1 MRNSTRLVVAVLC
14 GLFAVS
20 ALNAQAPGVGNHEII
35 IGSCSVL
42 DGPASQ
48 LGQQLVM
55 GATAYLN
62 MVNAEGGV
70 NGRKIVLHAYEDA
83 YDPDKAP
90 TCFARLQQEGVFA
103 AAFFVGTPTAARYV
117 PLAESNRIPLV
128 GLFTG
133 AELLY
138 NPFHHYVVNVR
149 ASYFDETRVQV
160 DNLWEQGIRKIAVIY
175 PNDAFG
181 AAVLDGV
188 KSALK
193 KHAATVVATGTY
205 ARNTP
210 QVDTALATVRAA
222 RPEAVV
228 VVGPYTPVAALLRKA
243 WQQSWNPM
251 FLAVSFVG
259 SDDLI
264 REAGAA
270 AEGAVVTQ
278 VMPSYSAVELPTVA
292 LYRKELAERFPSAKP
307 GYVSLEGFVDA
318 MVLVEGLK
326 RISGDPTRDK
336 LIDALESMHGL
347 DIGLGP
353 QLKLNFS
360 ATNHKASQTVYATV
374 VRDGAAVPF
383 TDWSAV
389 IAKKRAQTIL
399 VK

>member
-1 MRNSTRLVVAVLC
+1 LT
-14 GLFAVS
+14 
-20 ALNAQAPGVGNHEII
+20 AQVPGVSEHEIV

-55 GATAYLN
+55 GATAYIN
-62 MVNAEGGV
+62 MANASGGV

-117 PLAESNRIPLV
+117 PLAESNHIPLV

-160 DNLWEQGIRKIAVIY
+160 DNLWDQGVHKIAVIY

-188 KSALK
+188 KAALK
-193 KHAATVVATGTY
+193 KHGATVVATGVYT
-205 ARNTP
+205 RNTP
-210 QVDTALATVRAA
+210 QVDAAVTTVRAA
-222 RPEAVV
+222 HPEAVV
-228 VVGPYTPVAALLRKA
+228 LVGPYTPVAAVLRKA
-243 WQQSWNPM
+243 WQQSWNPA
-251 FLAVSFVG
+251 FLSVSFVG

-264 REAGAA
+264 REAGVA
-270 AEGAVVTQ
+270 AEGVVVTQ
-278 VMPSYSAVELPTVA
+278 VMPSYSAVDLPTVA
-292 LYRKELAERFPSAKP
+292 LYRKEMAQRFPSAKP

-326 RISGDPTRDK
+326 RVGNEPTREK
-336 LIDALESMHGL
+336 LIDALESMHGTDL
-347 DIGLGP
+347 GLGQ
-353 QLKLNFS
+353 QLKLNLS
-360 ATNHKASQTVYATV
+360 ATNHKGSQMVYSTV
-374 VRDGAAVPF
+374 VRDGAAVPIN
-383 TDWSAV
+383 DWSAV
-389 IAKKRAQTIL
+389 LTKKRTETVVI
-399 VK
+399 K